1 MSEHQYPERELM
13 LNSAA
18 GYLIHELEV
27 RGITA
32 TPVITEHGHALDI
45 DGRGTLSLENLTDQL
60 QELPMQEWEDTL
72 QRWLQFA
79 ITAAQADSAPQP
91 SREELLTMIRTRIIS
106 KAEAESYEYGR
117 PFGNDLLQV
126 LCLDYPT
133 HVATLQDESVAKLEI
148 PVDALFAQGQ
158 RNTNAEPID
167 EFFEEDSVH
176 FANGESMFIAS
187 KIGDVHALLQQL
199 EIEAPDG
206 LLLAV
211 PNRSLLM
218 YSLPT
223 RDECLTSLIPIA
235 QLLNT
240 LTPEAGFNPP
250 GGMLGRNVYYWAPDG
265 TFEPQIGNYQEF
277 IDDATA
283 HGHNLD
289 TSEEQALVL
298 SPGPKFTERF
308 MKDAS

>member
-106 KAEAESYEYGR
+106 RAEAESYEYGR
-117 PFGNDLLQV
+117 PFGDDLLQV

-133 HVATLQDESVAKLEI
+133 HVATLQGESVAKLEI
-148 PVDALFAQGQ
+148 PLDALFAQGQ

-167 EFFEEDSVH
+167 EFFEEDNVH

-223 RDECLTSLIPIA
+223 RDEGLTSLIPIA

-250 GGMLGRNVYYWAPDG
+250 GGMLSRNVYYWAPDG

-277 IDDATA
+277 VDDATA

-289 TSEEQALVL
+289 MPEEQTLVL

>member
-18 GYLIHELEV
+18 GYLIQELEV
-27 RGITA
+27 HGITA

-45 DGRGTLSLENLTDQL
+45 DGHGILSLENLTDQL

-106 KAEAESYEYGR
+106 RAEAESYEYGR

-148 PVDALFAQGQ
+148 PLDALFVQGQ

-167 EFFEEDSVH
+167 EFFEEDSVY

-223 RDECLTSLIPIA
+223 RDEGLTSLIPIA

-250 GGMLGRNVYYWAPDG
+250 GGMLSRYVYYWAPDG
-265 TFEPQIGNYQEF
+265 TFEPQIGNYQEVM
-277 IDDATA
+277 DDAAA
-283 HGHNLD
+283 HGHNFD
-289 TSEEQALVL
+289 MPEEKTLVL